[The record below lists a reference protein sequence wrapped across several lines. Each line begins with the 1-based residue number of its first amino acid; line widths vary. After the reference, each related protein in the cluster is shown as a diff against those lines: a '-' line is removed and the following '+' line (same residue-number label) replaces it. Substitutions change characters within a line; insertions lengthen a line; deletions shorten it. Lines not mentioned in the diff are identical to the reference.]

1 MDGPRMK
8 VIRSLIKATTALS
21 LLAISITS
29 AYADVIPLAGE
40 VQTDQFAAKV
50 VSVDQQNRVV
60 VLAGAE
66 GHNVS
71 FKLTDQ
77 AKDLTH
83 LKAGDTIQATIVRSR
98 IVKLDTDLDKAAPA
112 ITSLYEESNATK
124 NNPNP
129 NVNAVHQVNLTL
141 KITHIDVKKH
151 EITFEGPAGRQKVV
165 SVEDPAIQAR
175 LKDLKVNQ
183 SVVVTYT
190 DLLDIRADHTKKSD

>member
-1 MDGPRMK
+1 MK
-8 VIRSLIKATTALS
+8 FSPSMIRTVTAFT
-21 LLAISITS
+21 LLAASITT
-29 AYADVIPLAGE
+29 AYADIIPLAGE

-71 FKLTDQ
+71 FKLTEQ
-77 AKDLTH
+77 AKDLTN
-83 LKAGDTIQATIVRSR
+83 LKAGDTIQATVVHSR
-98 IVKLDTDLDKAAPA
+98 IVKLDTDLSKAAPA
-112 ITSLYEESNATK
+112 ITSYKEESNATK

-129 NVNAVHQVNLTL
+129 NVNAVHQVNVTL
-141 KITHIDVKKH
+141 KITHIDLKKH
-151 EITFEGPAGRQKVV
+151 QVTFEGPAGRQKVIA
-165 SVEDPAIQAR
+165 VEDPAIQAR

-190 DLLDIRADHTKKSD
+190 DLLEIHAGPAKK

>member
-1 MDGPRMK
+1 MK

>member
-1 MDGPRMK
+1 MK

-21 LLAISITS
+21 LLTISITS

-112 ITSLYEESNATK
+112 ITSLYEESDATK

-151 EITFEGPAGRQKVV
+151 EITFEGPAGRKKVV

-175 LKDLKVNQ
+175 MKDLKVNQ

-190 DLLDIRADHTKKSD
+190 DLLDIRADHTKK

>member
-1 MDGPRMK
+1 MK
-8 VIRSLIKATTALS
+8 VIRSLIKTTTALS

-29 AYADVIPLAGE
+29 AYADIVPLAGE

-71 FKLTDQ
+71 FKLTDKE
-77 AKDLTH
+77 KDLTN
-83 LKAGDTIQATIVRSR
+83 LKAGDTIQATVVHSR
-98 IVKLDTDLDKAAPA
+98 IVKLDTDLSKAAPT
-112 ITSLYEESNATK
+112 ITSYKEESNATK

-129 NVNAVHQVNLTL
+129 NVNAVHQVNVTL
-141 KITHIDVKKH
+141 KITHIDLKKH
-151 EITFEGPAGRQKVV
+151 QVTFEGPAGRQKVIA
-165 SVEDPAIQAR
+165 VEDPAIQAR

-190 DLLDIRADHTKKSD
+190 DLLEIRAEPAKK

>member
-1 MDGPRMK
+1 MQ
-8 VIRSLIKATTALS
+8 TLS
-21 LLAISITS
+21 LWPERSKPISS
-29 AYADVIPLAGE
+29 LR
-40 VQTDQFAAKV
+40 KW

-124 NNPNP
+124 
-129 NVNAVHQVNLTL
+129 
-141 KITHIDVKKH
+141 
-151 EITFEGPAGRQKVV
+151 E
-165 SVEDPAIQAR
+165 
-175 LKDLKVNQ
+175 Q
-183 SVVVTYT
+183 S
-190 DLLDIRADHTKKSD
+190 KS

>member
-1 MDGPRMK
+1 MK
-8 VIRSLIKATTALS
+8 VIRSLIKATTAFS

-112 ITSLYEESNATK
+112 ITSLYEESDATK

-151 EITFEGPAGRQKVV
+151 EITFEGPAGRKKVV

-190 DLLDIRADHTKKSD
+190 DLLDIRADHTKK

>member
-1 MDGPRMK
+1 MK

-60 VLAGAE
+60 VLAGTE

>member
-1 MDGPRMK
+1 MK

-21 LLAISITS
+21 LLAISIS
-29 AYADVIPLAGE
+29 SVYADVIPLAGE

-60 VLAGAE
+60 VLAGAQ

-83 LKAGDTIQATIVRSR
+83 LKAGDTIQATVVHSR

-112 ITSLYEESNATK
+112 ITSLNEESNATK

-129 NVNAVHQVNLTL
+129 NVNAVHQVNVTL
-141 KITHIDVKKH
+141 KITHIDLKKH
-151 EITFEGPAGRQKVV
+151 QITFEGPAGRQKVV
-165 SVEDPAIQAR
+165 AVEDPAIQAR

-190 DLLDIRADHTKKSD
+190 DLLEIRAEHAKK

>member
-1 MDGPRMK
+1 MK
-8 VIRSLIKATTALS
+8 VIRSLIKATTVLS
-21 LLAISITS
+21 LLTISITS

-190 DLLDIRADHTKKSD
+190 DLLDVRADHTKKSD

>member
-1 MDGPRMK
+1 M
-8 VIRSLIKATTALS
+8 V
-21 LLAISITS
+21 
-29 AYADVIPLAGE
+29 LAGE
-40 VQTDQFAAKV
+40 D
-50 VSVDQQNRVV
+50 
-60 VLAGAE
+60 GY
-66 GHNVS
+66 NVS

-112 ITSLYEESNATK
+112 ITNLYEESNATK

-129 NVNAVHQVNLTL
+129 NVKAVHQVNVTL

-151 EITFEGPAGRQKVV
+151 EITFEGPAGRKKVV

-175 LKDLKVNQ
+175 LKDLKVDQ

-190 DLLDIRADHTKKSD
+190 DLLDIRAENVKK

>member
-1 MDGPRMK
+1 MK

-83 LKAGDTIQATIVRSR
+83 LKAGIRSKPR
-98 IVKLDTDLDKAAPA
+98 
-112 ITSLYEESNATK
+112 
-124 NNPNP
+124 
-129 NVNAVHQVNLTL
+129 
-141 KITHIDVKKH
+141 
-151 EITFEGPAGRQKVV
+151 
-165 SVEDPAIQAR
+165 
-175 LKDLKVNQ
+175 
-183 SVVVTYT
+183 
-190 DLLDIRADHTKKSD
+190 

>member
-1 MDGPRMK
+1 MK
-8 VIRSLIKATTALS
+8 VIRSLIKATTVLS

-60 VLAGAE
+60 VLAGTE

-112 ITSLYEESNATK
+112 ISSLYEESDATK

-151 EITFEGPAGRQKVV
+151 EITFEGPAGRKKVV

-190 DLLDIRADHTKKSD
+190 DLLDIRADHTKK

>member
-1 MDGPRMK
+1 MK

-21 LLAISITS
+21 LLTISITS

-60 VLAGAE
+60 VLAGTE

-112 ITSLYEESNATK
+112 ITSLYEESDATK

-129 NVNAVHQVNLTL
+129 NVNAMHQVNLTL

-151 EITFEGPAGRQKVV
+151 EITFEGPAGRKKVV

-190 DLLDIRADHTKKSD
+190 DLLDIRADHTKK

>member
-1 MDGPRMK
+1 MK

-40 VQTDQFAAKV
+40 VQTDRFAAKV
-50 VSVDQQNRVV
+50 VSVDQPNRVV
-60 VLAGAE
+60 VLTGAE

>member
-1 MDGPRMK
+1 MK

-21 LLAISITS
+21 LLTISITS

-60 VLAGAE
+60 VLAGTE

-112 ITSLYEESNATK
+112 ITSLYEESDATK

-151 EITFEGPAGRQKVV
+151 EITFEGPAGRKKVV

-190 DLLDIRADHTKKSD
+190 DLLDIRADHTKK

>member
-1 MDGPRMK
+1 MK

-21 LLAISITS
+21 LLAISIS
-29 AYADVIPLAGE
+29 SVYADVIPLAGE

-60 VLAGAE
+60 VLAGAQ

-112 ITSLYEESNATK
+112 ITSLYEESDATK

-141 KITHIDVKKH
+141 KITHVDVKKH
-151 EITFEGPAGRQKVV
+151 EITFEGPAGRKKVV

-190 DLLDIRADHTKKSD
+190 DLLDIRADHTKK

>member
-1 MDGPRMK
+1 MK

-21 LLAISITS
+21 LLAISITA

-40 VQTDQFAAKV
+40 VQTDRFAAQV
-50 VSVDQQNRVV
+50 VSVDQQNRVL

-77 AKDLTH
+77 AKDLTNI
-83 LKAGDTIQATIVRSR
+83 KAGDTIQATVVRSR

-190 DLLDIRADHTKKSD
+190 DLLDIRADHTKK

>member
-1 MDGPRMK
+1 MK

-98 IVKLDTDLDKAAPA
+98 IVKLDTDLNKAAPA

-151 EITFEGPAGRQKVV
+151 EITFEGPAGRKKVV

>member
-1 MDGPRMK
+1 MK

-29 AYADVIPLAGE
+29 VYADVIPLAGE

-60 VLAGAE
+60 VLAGTE

-112 ITSLYEESNATK
+112 ITSLYEESDATK

-151 EITFEGPAGRQKVV
+151 EITFEGPAGRKKVV

-190 DLLDIRADHTKKSD
+190 DLLDIRADHTKK

>member
-1 MDGPRMK
+1 MK

-60 VLAGAE
+60 VLAGGE

>member
-1 MDGPRMK
+1 MK
-8 VIRSLIKATTALS
+8 VFHSLIKATTALS

-29 AYADVIPLAGE
+29 AYADVIPLACE

-66 GHNVS
+66 GHNPS

-77 AKDLTH
+77 AKDLVN
-83 LKAGDTIQATIVRSR
+83 LKAGDTVQATIVHSR

-112 ITSLYEESNATK
+112 ITRFDEESNATK

-129 NVNAVHQVNLTL
+129 NVNALHQVNVTL
-141 KITHIDVKKH
+141 KIAHIDLNKH
-151 EITFEGPAGRQKVV
+151 QVTFEGPAGRQKVIA
-165 SVEDPAIQAR
+165 VEDPAIQAR

-190 DLLDIRADHTKKSD
+190 DLLEIRAEHAKK

>member
-1 MDGPRMK
+1 M
-8 VIRSLIKATTALS
+8 
-21 LLAISITS
+21 
-29 AYADVIPLAGE
+29 
-40 VQTDQFAAKV
+40 
-50 VSVDQQNRVV
+50 
-60 VLAGAE
+60 
-66 GHNVS
+66 
-71 FKLTDQ
+71 
-77 AKDLTH
+77 
-83 LKAGDTIQATIVRSR
+83 RSR

>member
-1 MDGPRMK
+1 MK
-8 VIRSLIKATTALS
+8 VIRSLIKATAALS

-29 AYADVIPLAGE
+29 AYADVVPLAGE

-66 GHNVS
+66 GQNVS

-98 IVKLDTDLDKAAPA
+98 IVKLDTDLNKAAPA

>member
-1 MDGPRMK
+1 MK
-8 VIRSLIKATTALS
+8 VIRSLIKATTVLS

-60 VLAGAE
+60 VLAGSE

-112 ITSLYEESNATK
+112 ITSLYEESDATK

-151 EITFEGPAGRQKVV
+151 EITFEGPAGRKKVV

-190 DLLDIRADHTKKSD
+190 DLLDIRADHTKK

>member
-1 MDGPRMK
+1 MK
-8 VIRSLIKATTALS
+8 VIRSLIKATTVLS
-21 LLAISITS
+21 LLTISITS

-60 VLAGAE
+60 VLAGSE

-112 ITSLYEESNATK
+112 ITSLYEESDATK

-151 EITFEGPAGRQKVV
+151 EITFEGPAGRKKVV

-190 DLLDIRADHTKKSD
+190 DLLDIRADHTKK

>member
-1 MDGPRMK
+1 MK

-21 LLAISITS
+21 LLTISITS

-60 VLAGAE
+60 VLAGTE

-112 ITSLYEESNATK
+112 ITSLYEESDATK

-151 EITFEGPAGRQKVV
+151 EITFEGPAGRKKVV

-175 LKDLKVNQ
+175 MKDLKVNQ

-190 DLLDIRADHTKKSD
+190 DLLDIRADHTKK

>member
-1 MDGPRMK
+1 MK

-29 AYADVIPLAGE
+29 TYADLIPLAGE

-190 DLLDIRADHTKKSD
+190 DLLDIRADHTKK